1 VHYKAEVGNN
11 ENGKD
16 VKQKIESTIKKQG
29 NQILLIESFGRKIRK
44 RQQEKDC
51 RFGKSES

>member
-1 VHYKAEVGNN
+1 
-11 ENGKD
+11 
-16 VKQKIESTIKKQG
+16 
-29 NQILLIESFGRKIRK
+29 LIESFGRKIRK

>member
-1 VHYKAEVGNN
+1 MHYKAEVGNN

-44 RQQEKDC
+44 KQQEKDC